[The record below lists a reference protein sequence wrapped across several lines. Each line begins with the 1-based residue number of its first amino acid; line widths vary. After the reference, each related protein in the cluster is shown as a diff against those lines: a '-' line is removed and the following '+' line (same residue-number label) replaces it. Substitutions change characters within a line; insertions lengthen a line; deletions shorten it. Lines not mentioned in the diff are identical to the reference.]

1 MPPAET
7 SLPLRK
13 VGDVSIDRI
22 RALACWKGGISAQ
35 PLHGGLSNESWKVT
49 DDAGSHVV
57 RFGEDFPFHHVSRA
71 NEVMAASAAHA
82 AGFAPEVEYSA
93 PGVMVS
99 AFLEARTWDEPD
111 LRADPGRVGLY
122 LRDFHR
128 KMPAEVS
135 GPGAVFW
142 VFHVIRDYART
153 LAKKKSRF
161 AADLPRLTA
170 IAAEMEAAQLPL
182 PIVYGHHDLLPA
194 NFLEDAGGRLWLID
208 YEYAGFGTAMFDLA
222 GAASNAAMSEEE
234 ASALLAAY
242 FGAPPDGA
250 TLRAFDA
257 MQCASL
263 AREAMWAMV
272 SEIFLAAPG
281 ADYDAH
287 AREYLGRLDAA
298 LDGYRSRH
306 GKGRA

>member
-1 MPPAET
+1 MGLE
-7 SLPLRK
+7 
-13 VGDVSIDRI
+13 RI
-22 RALACWKGGISAQ
+22 RALPCWRGEVVAE
-35 PLHGGLSNESWKVT
+35 PLAGGLSNESWKVT
-49 DDAGSHVV
+49 DARGMHVV

-71 NEVMAASAAHA
+71 NEVMVARAAHR
-82 AGFAPEVEYSA
+82 AGFAPAVEHDA

-99 AFLEARTWDEPD
+99 AFLGARTWGAEDV
-111 LRADPGRVGLY
+111 RADPGRVGRY

-128 KMPAEVS
+128 QMPGEVS
-135 GPGAVFW
+135 GPGVIFW

-153 LAKKKSRF
+153 LAEKRSRF
-161 AADLPRLTA
+161 AGDLPRLVAAAGAMETA
-170 IAAEMEAAQLPL
+170 QVPL

-194 NFLEDAGGRLWLID
+194 NFLEDGEGRLWLVD

-222 GAASNAAMSEEE
+222 GAASNAGMAADE
-234 ASALLAAY
+234 AGEMLAAY
-242 FGAPPDGA
+242 FGRVPDPA
-250 TLRAFDA
+250 LLRSFDA

-287 AREYLGRLDAA
+287 ARDYLGRLEAA
-298 LDGYRSRH
+298 LDRYQSIH
-306 GKGRA
+306 GKIT

>member
-1 MPPAET
+1 MGVERIRDLPCWRGEIAAE
-7 SLPLRK
+7 PLR
-13 VGDVSIDRI
+13 
-22 RALACWKGGISAQ
+22 
-35 PLHGGLSNESWKVT
+35 GGLSNESWKVT
-49 DDAGSHVV
+49 DAAGAHVV

-71 NEVMAASAAHA
+71 NEVMAARAAHR
-82 AGFAPEVEYSA
+82 AGFAPEVEFAA

-99 AFLEARTWDEPD
+99 AFLGARTWGEAEV
-111 LRADPGRVGLY
+111 RADPARVGGY
-122 LRDFHR
+122 LRAFHAA
-128 KMPAEVS
+128 MPREVS
-135 GPGAVFW
+135 GPGAIFW

-153 LAKKKSRF
+153 LRGARSRF
-161 AADLPRLTA
+161 AVELPALITVADA
-170 IAAEMEAAQLPL
+170 MEAAQVPL

-194 NFLEDAGGRLWLID
+194 NFLEDGAGRLWLID

-222 GAASNAAMSEEE
+222 GVASNAGMAAEE
-234 ASALLAAY
+234 AGVLLAAY
-242 FGAPPDGA
+242 FGERPDPA

-287 AREYLGRLDAA
+287 AQDYLGRLDAA
-298 LDGYRSRH
+298 LDSYQSTH
-306 GKGRA
+306 GKIT